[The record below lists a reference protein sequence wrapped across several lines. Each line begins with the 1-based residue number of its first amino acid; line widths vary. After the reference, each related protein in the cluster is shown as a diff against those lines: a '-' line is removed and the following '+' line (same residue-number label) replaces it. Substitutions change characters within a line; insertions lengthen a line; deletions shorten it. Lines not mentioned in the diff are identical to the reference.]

1 MLHRPRPLF
10 PLAAN
15 LGTGIAARGKRG
27 RKMNDFSLQQ
37 LKKITELY
45 GQGDYIGSVDWAISL
60 LNRPQSLLYQGLQR
74 LNYYPEQVKE
84 VCLRFRPVFDRHK
97 DKNTPLSPSI
107 LSPSMTKKVALW
119 EEKGVTDE
127 KSITFALLEG
137 ANALTYA
144 LSIKGIAIDGLKEA
158 METAWEVGPVR
169 INTPCLN
176 KYGTDLTQLARRGKL
191 SPCIGRDR
199 EIRQTASILHR
210 MNKNMPVLVGD
221 PGVGKTAVI
230 EGFAQYLISQDSPED
245 LRHYSIIDFPI
256 SGLVAG
262 KIYLGEVEEFVQKL
276 IDELR
281 RNPDVI
287 LFLDE
292 IHQIIGTGSTKNK
305 DSDVAQL
312 FKPALARG
320 EIKIIGATTFNEYKI
335 LEKDPAF
342 ERRMNPVQVDEPSQ
356 ELALEM
362 VRGAKSRYEQHH
374 HIKIEDEALVTAV
387 KLAKDYLTYR
397 KLPDTAF
404 DLIDLTCANAK
415 TFTDCQAIAQRALC
429 AIATSDIVK
438 TLVEMTGI
446 DLLDLQVSMEDRLN
460 RVENALSE
468 QVIGQNQAVSRIME
482 RLMLAHGGLGRR
494 DRPLGVFLFM
504 GAPGSGKTLLAK
516 MLAKYLFGDDKK
528 MLRLDMG
535 EYKDES
541 SVTRIIGSS
550 PGYIGYEE
558 GGKLTEFVKNNPFS
572 ILLFDEVEKAHY
584 RVTDVFLSLCGEG
597 HITDGQGRKIDAR
610 NTLVIM
616 TSNIGSEIL
625 AKGGGNLG
633 FDFGNNQADSEFNRL
648 QSVIREQLP
657 QFFRPEFVN
666 RIDEIIIFRS
676 LEQSDFEAISRL
688 QVKRISD
695 RLADFGTIMTVET
708 QVYQL
713 LAKEAV
719 KMKSGA
725 RPLERIIDEMILLPL
740 SRMRINHQLKTGDKV
755 YCEVVNDQIQMR
767 KEI

>member
-1 MLHRPRPLF
+1 
-10 PLAAN
+10 
-15 LGTGIAARGKRG
+15 
-27 RKMNDFSLQQ
+27 MNNFSLEQ
-37 LKKITELY
+37 LKKIAELD
-45 GQGDYIGSVDWAISL
+45 GQGDYISSVDLAISL
-60 LNRPQSLLYQGLQR
+60 LNRSQSLLSQGLQR

-84 VCLRFRPVFDRHK
+84 VLLKFRPVYDRHK
-97 DKNTPLSPSI
+97 DANTPVIPS
-107 LSPSMTKKVALW
+107 LTNKVALW
-119 EEKGVTDE
+119 EEKGITDE
-127 KSITFALLEG
+127 KSITLALLEA

-144 LSIKGIAIDGLKEA
+144 LSIKGISIDGLKEA
-158 METAWEVGPVR
+158 IDAVWEVGIVR

-191 SPCIGRDR
+191 SPCIGRDQ
-199 EIRQTASILHR
+199 EIRQVASILHR

-230 EGFAQYLISQDSPED
+230 EGLAQYLISSDVSEN
-245 LRHYSIIDFPI
+245 LRHCSIIEFPI

-262 KIYLGEVEEFVQKL
+262 KSYVGQIEEFVQKL
-276 IDELR
+276 LDELR

-292 IHQIIGTGSTKNK
+292 IHQIIGAGTHSKQ
-305 DSDVAQL
+305 DSDIAQL

-320 EIKIIGATTFNEYKI
+320 EVKIIGATTFNEYKI

-342 ERRMNPVQVDEPSQ
+342 ERRMNPVQIDEPSQ
-356 ELALEM
+356 DLALEM
-362 VRGAKSRYEQHH
+362 VRGAKTRYEQHH
-374 HIKIEDEALVTAV
+374 HIKIEDESLVTAV
-387 KLAKDYLTYR
+387 KLASDYLTYR

-415 TFTDCQAIAQRALC
+415 TFTNARGIAS
-429 AIATSDIVK
+429 SDIIK
-438 TLVEMTGI
+438 TLVAITGI
-446 DLLDLQVSMEDRLN
+446 DLLDIQVSMGDRLTK
-460 RVENALSE
+460 VEKALSD
-468 QVIGQNQAVSRIME
+468 QVMGQNQAVSRIME
-482 RLMLAHGGLGRR
+482 QLKLAYGGLVRR

-516 MLAKYLFGDDKK
+516 MLAKYLFGDDQK

-535 EYKDES
+535 EYKEEVS
-541 SVTRIIGSS
+541 ITRIIGSS
-550 PGYIGYEE
+550 AGYIGYEE
-558 GGKLTEFVKNNPFS
+558 GGKLTEFIKNNPFS

-584 RVTDVFLSLCGEG
+584 RVIDVFLSLCGEG
-597 HITDGQGRKIDAR
+597 HITDGKGRKIDAR

-625 AKGGGNLG
+625 AKGGGSLG
-633 FDFGNNQADSEFNRL
+633 FDLGNSQADSEFNRL
-648 QSVIREQLP
+648 ESVIREQLP

-666 RIDEIIIFRS
+666 RIDEIIIFRT
-676 LEQSDFEAISRL
+676 LNESDFEAISQL
-688 QVKRISD
+688 QVKKISD
-695 RLADFGTIMTVET
+695 RLADFGIIMTVEP

-713 LAKEAV
+713 LAKEAA
-719 KMKSGA
+719 KIKSGA

-740 SRMRINHQLKTGDKV
+740 SRMRINYQLKEGDKV
-755 YCEVVNDQIQMR
+755 YCQVVNDLIQMR